1 MGRERLGS
9 PRTRLF
15 VALELPEDV
24 TAGLDRWSREA
35 LAAVPE
41 LRVVRPESLHVTL
54 VFLGYQAERDIER
67 IAKVSFEGGVEEFQ
81 LVPHG
86 VVPVPRSRPRLFAL
100 GLEDRGDAVVRWQ
113 GALSERLHAARFYEP
128 EKRPFWPHVTLARVK
143 RGAKVG
149 RGLELAALPDE
160 LREPFVASRVTLF
173 RSTLRPSG
181 AVYESLAQF
190 PPREGLT
197 GSGTGR

>member
-1 MGRERLGS
+1 VAKERLGS
-9 PRTRLF
+9 PRARLF
-15 VALELPEDV
+15 VALELPGEV
-24 TAGLDRWSREA
+24 VEGLSAWGREA
-35 LAAVPE
+35 FGGVGEVRL
-41 LRVVRPESLHVTL
+41 VRPESLHVTL

-67 IAKVSFEGGVEEFQ
+67 IAEVSFEGGVEEFE
-81 LVPHG
+81 LAPRG
-86 VVPVPRSRPRLFAL
+86 VVPVPRSRPRLFAVD
-100 GLEDRGDAVVRWQ
+100 LEEPGDAVVRWQ
-113 GALSERLHAARFYEP
+113 GALSDRLHAAGFYEP

-149 RGLELAALPDE
+149 RGLVPAALPDE